1 MEEHGGDGVQLAL
14 GQVRHRICGGGRGGV
29 AQVPGMFTT
38 QQQVL
43 CKTIGTEIVN
53 AAKHFKMKMFLKIK
67 SVLYKLEFCNTRLQ

>member
-1 MEEHGGDGVQLAL
+1 M
-14 GQVRHRICGGGRGGV
+14 

-67 SVLYKLEFCNTRLQ
+67 SVLNKLEFFNTRLQ